1 MHLSLK
7 NSLGKTVIAQPPIPV
22 AFNYIRFGTAS
33 DLFKRP
39 GGVFLYKRPLG
50 S

>member
-7 NSLGKTVIAQPPIPV
+7 NSLGKSVLPPPPPGIY
-22 AFNYIRFGTAS
+22 NYIRFGTAS